1 MKIKTKNIR
10 IAFWVMLGV
19 AIAFTSLGL
28 NRLSPIAQE
37 ATATPSLQSDTV
49 VATAEVVEDV
59 GSTDR
64 IMVVAVVIVLIIV
77 IPILLKRE
85 VWSNGK
91 RK

>member
-1 MKIKTKNIR
+1 
-10 IAFWVMLGV
+10 MLGV

-37 ATATPSLQSDTV
+37 ATATPSLESETV
-49 VATAEVVEDV
+49 VATVEAVDHV

-64 IMVVAVVIVLIIV
+64 IMIVAVVIVLIII